1 MEHKLKAISNNVNNN
16 DTIVKLIPQ
25 DQDDKLILNDIRHFC
40 KRQVPVLFVTNRGNQ
55 LRLFNKNWPGN
66 YQVTFCDLERW
77 VSVIKYLHPWHIIKH
92 LECIFFLTFDL
103 SEFTIQSIKFCWF
116 DTRTAHVE
124 WLCRQL

>member
-16 DTIVKLIPQ
+16 DTIVNLIPQ

-40 KRQVPVLFVTNRGNQ
+40 ERQVPVLFVTNRGNQ

-77 VSVIKYLHPWHIIKH
+77 VSVIKYL
-92 LECIFFLTFDL
+92 
-103 SEFTIQSIKFCWF
+103 
-116 DTRTAHVE
+116 R
-124 WLCRQL
+124 